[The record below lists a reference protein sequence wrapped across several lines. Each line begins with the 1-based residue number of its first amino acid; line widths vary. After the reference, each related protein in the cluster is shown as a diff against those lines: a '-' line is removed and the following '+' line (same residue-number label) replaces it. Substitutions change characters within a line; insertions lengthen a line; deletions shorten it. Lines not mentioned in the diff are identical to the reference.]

1 MALLRKLTAVAGAAE
16 IARRYAKKNPEKV
29 NKLAGQ
35 AAQFVDKRTKGKY
48 HHQIDGAVRKVQQ
61 VTGDPRR

>member
-48 HHQIDGAVRKVQQ
+48 HNQIDGAVRKVQQ